1 MGIKN
6 MKQNILK
13 LISGKTTSSE
23 VKGDHSRLGKQDM
36 WKN

>member
-13 LISGKTTSSE
+13 LISGKTSSE
-23 VKGDHSRLGKQDM
+23 VKGDHSTLGKQDM